1 MTGRRC
7 DLRRLVPPWRGLT
20 STLVALALAGPQV
33 RACEAPVCK
42 ADEIRIEVLPFD
54 VTEEFSVPYA
64 ELGGTATEVGLVRQT
79 TTVKIEACRATVGY
93 ANPVL
98 MVASELRR
106 DACAFQLVLEHER
119 RHVEIYRLAL
129 IDLEQRIRAAA
140 SHRPLF
146 DAAVKEVTAVDAVH
160 DAFDSGA
167 EYRKNVTACRG
178 RIYKLA
184 LHRSL
189 LASAF

>member
-1 MTGRRC
+1 MTGRRHAGH
-7 DLRRLVPPWRGLT
+7 RRAPPWRVLT
-20 STLVALALAGPQV
+20 SMLVALALAGPQV
-33 RACEAPVCK
+33 RACEAPLCR
-42 ADEIRIEVLPFD
+42 ADEVRIEVLPFD

-64 ELGGTATEVGLVRQT
+64 ELGGQAAEVGLVRQT
-79 TTVKIEACRATVGY
+79 TTVKVQACRATVGY

-140 SHRPLF
+140 AHQPLF
-146 DAAVKEVTAVDAVH
+146 DAAVKEVTAVDAAH
-160 DAFDSGA
+160 DAFDSVA

-184 LHRSL
+184 LHKSL